1 MLGEFEQLVLLSVM
15 RCGDDAYGIPIHA
28 ELRRRTSRDPSLA
41 SVYKALERLALKGFL
56 TSRVG
61 APTAERGGRRRQ
73 LFTVTSAG
81 RKELRESLSAI
92 RRMAD
97 GLSVGLEPS

>member
-1 MLGEFEQLVLLSVM
+1 MLGEFEQLVLLAVM

-28 ELRRRTSRDPSLA
+28 ELRRRTGRDPSLA
-41 SVYKALERLALKGFL
+41 SVYKALERLTGKGFL
-56 TSRVG
+56 SPRVG
-61 APTAERGGRRRQ
+61 PPTAERGGRRKQ

-81 RKELRESLSAI
+81 RKELRESLAAI

-97 GLSVGLEPS
+97 GLAVGLEPS